1 MDNEKDWVQE
11 EFLVV
16 VKVFDPSGV
25 GDSSDITI
33 RLSMEQQGR
42 SRGEAAERL
51 RLTLD
56 SLDGRF

>member
-1 MDNEKDWVQE
+1 MEKEWAQE

-25 GDSSDITI
+25 GDSADIKI
-33 RLSMEQQGR
+33 RLSMEQQEHDKY
-42 SRGEAAERL
+42 EAADRL

-56 SLDGRF
+56 SLNERF